1 MRMAKAFPDK
11 TLNTIMKALLKSTK
25 RLTGSAVKMVDSDS
39 KWIEGDIL
47 FFDPIRETEQFV
59 RKPFG
64 TSVRE
69 QMREHLCKAADEMC
83 GVMDLANRYPWLI
96 SDEDRSFLEEVY
108 LKVDGITIQK
118 KK

>member
-1 MRMAKAFPDK
+1 MARTFPDK

-47 FFDPIRETEQFV
+47 FFDPIRETEKFV

-69 QMREHLCKAADEMC
+69 QMRAHLSKAVGEMC
-83 GVMDLANRYPWLI
+83 GVMDLTDKYPWLI
-96 SDEDRSFLEEVY
+96 TKEDRSFLEDVW
-108 LKVDGITIQK
+108 LKVDSIVVHK